1 MAGETIITVVGNLTA
16 DPELRYTPSGVAV
29 ANLSIAANHRVKNGD
44 QWEDGEPTYY
54 RATVWREYAE
64 YVAES
69 LTKGTQVLAHGRVFT
84 EAYTTKEGEQRT
96 SLKLDIEDIGPC
108 LRFATAKVTKAQR
121 GGGTTTT
128 QPQQS
133 APQQWGQAP
142 AQSDPWQGA
151 PSGQQG
157 AWPSEPANSEPPF

>member
-1 MAGETIITVVGNLTA
+1 MIDPVITIVGNLTA

-29 ANLSIAANHRVKNGD
+29 VNLSIAANHRVKNGD

-64 YVAES
+64 YVSES

-121 GGGTTTT
+121 NGVQGTP

-133 APQQWGQAP
+133 TPQQWGQAP
-142 AQSDPWQGA
+142 AQSDPWGG
-151 PSGQQG
+151 GQQS
-157 AWPSEPANSEPPF
+157 AWPSEPSSEVPF

>member
-1 MAGETIITVVGNLTA
+1 MIDPVITVVGNLTA

-29 ANLSIAANHRVKNGD
+29 VNLSIAANHRVKNGD

-64 YVAES
+64 YVSES

-121 GGGTTTT
+121 NGVQGTP

-133 APQQWGQAP
+133 TPQQWGQAP
-142 AQSDPWQGA
+142 AQSDPWGG
-151 PSGQQG
+151 GQQS
-157 AWPSEPANSEPPF
+157 AWPSEPSSEVPF

>member
-1 MAGETIITVVGNLTA
+1 MIDPVITIVGNLTA
-16 DPELRYTPSGVAV
+16 DPELRYTRADVAV

-64 YVAES
+64 YVSES

-121 GGGTTTT
+121 NGGTTPAG

-133 APQQWGQAP
+133 TPQQWGQAP
-142 AQSDPWQGA
+142 AQSDPWSG
-151 PSGQQG
+151 GQQS
-157 AWPSEPANSEPPF
+157 AWPSEPDGNKPAF

>member
-1 MAGETIITVVGNLTA
+1 MIDPVITVVGNLTA

-29 ANLSIAANHRVKNGD
+29 TNLSIAANHRVKNGD

-121 GGGTTTT
+121 NGNGTPTT

-133 APQQWGQAP
+133 TPQQWGQAP
-142 AQSDPWQGA
+142 AQPDPWGG
-151 PSGQQG
+151 SQQG
-157 AWPSEPANSEPPF
+157 AWPSEQSSEVPF

>member
-1 MAGETIITVVGNLTA
+1 MIDPVITVVGNLTA

-64 YVAES
+64 CVAES

-121 GGGTTTT
+121 NGTTPTGKPT
-128 QPQQS
+128 P
-133 APQQWGQAP
+133 PETGWGQAP
-142 AQSDPWQGA
+142 AQSDPWGG
-151 PSGQQG
+151 GQQQTEWG
-157 AWPSEPANSEPPF
+157 AQPDF

>member
-1 MAGETIITVVGNLTA
+1 MIDPVITVVGNLTA
-16 DPELRYTPSGVAV
+16 DPELRYTPAGVAV

-64 YVAES
+64 YVSES

-121 GGGTTTT
+121 NGVQGTP

-133 APQQWGQAP
+133 TQTQTGWGQAP
-142 AQSDPWQGA
+142 AQPDPWGA
-151 PSGQQG
+151 PGVG
-157 AWPSEPANSEPPF
+157 SEEPPF